1 MQKTERMLQDT
12 FSDHRIILA
21 SSSPR
26 RKELL
31 EQMGLKFEQHSLD
44 ICEDFPPHLRAAAI
58 PDYLAK
64 QKADAYK
71 DRLKTNEILITADTI
86 VWYEDRLLAKPQDEQ
101 EALMMLNSLSDDWH
115 EVITSVCCTSREQ
128 QRLIHETTL
137 VRFRKLREEE
147 ITYYVAQFQPFDKA
161 GAYGIQEWLGLVGIA
176 EISGSYTNVVG
187 LPTASLYELLR
198 AMV

>member
-1 MQKTERMLQDT
+1 MLQDT
-12 FSDHRIILA
+12 LADHRIILA

-44 ICEDFPPHLRAAAI
+44 ISEDFPPHLQAAAI

-86 VWYEDRLLAKPQDEQ
+86 VWYEDRLLAKPQDVQ
-101 EALMMLNSLSDDWH
+101 EARMMLSSLSDDWH
-115 EVITSVCCTSREQ
+115 EVITSVCCTSMEQ
-128 QRLIHETTL
+128 QRLVHETTL

-147 ITYYVAQFQPFDKA
+147 ISYYVAQFQPLDKA

>member
-1 MQKTERMLQDT
+1 MQKTERMLQDALA
-12 FSDHRIILA
+12 DHRIILA

-31 EQMGLKFEQHSLD
+31 EQMGLKFEQRSLD
-44 ICEDFPPHLRAAAI
+44 ISEDFPPHLQAAAI
-58 PDYLAK
+58 PDYLAI

-86 VWYEDRLLAKPQDEQ
+86 VWYEDHLLAKPQDEQ
-101 EALMMLNSLSDDWH
+101 EARMMLSALSDDWH

-128 QRLIHETTL
+128 QRLVHETTL

-147 ITYYVAQFQPFDKA
+147 ITYYVAQFQPLDKA